1 MKIRKYIHW
10 TYIMASAML
19 LASCA
24 DEEFVGDKSL
34 LDTSD
39 SDAITLNM
47 KTPAVTRTDK
57 TGGAAADDLKR
68 NFVLF
73 GYKTMPSPATSPQ
86 TVFDN
91 YQVNY
96 TENTAK
102 TTTTNSSNWEYVGF
116 KRLTA
121 DMTDNKGVEYNAS
134 HAANAA
140 DAEQTIKYWDFSA
153 TNYKFFAYSLGK
165 GKLSGTSYAN
175 ASLMTNETNEHYT
188 LIGDK
193 DQLGTCYISE
203 LKTIVPNISHL
214 EVNLR
219 FLSFLSKIQLGFY
232 ETIPGYSVKSL
243 SFYLGDG
250 TASAVPNLYASS
262 EILPKAGKYTITFN
276 SDGKPL
282 IAWDA
287 EYANKEIQQDVTFG
301 AIPTTTGN
309 YANRDYREEDV
320 ENTYIGRASN
330 TATKTNV
337 IEMLPYNIGADL
349 TLKVDYVLVSRD
361 GSGETI
367 EAKGATAKVP
377 AAYTQWKP
385 NSKYTYLFKISDN
398 TNPLIGTITGLYP
411 ITLDAVVTDTEDGSQ
426 ETITT
431 VSEPSITTYAK
442 GAINEEYFTGS
453 NIYIAVV
460 DGASN
465 KALTVG
471 TNAKLYF
478 VDLAKSTDPADDPVG
493 DIAAQTIT
501 EINVKNAL
509 ENGTKDNPSSPTTWT
524 VKDANKW
531 NLTVKDVSSK
541 LTGALTYIPDTDSPT
556 GANLTINCAK
566 FEPKP
571 EYEKIT
577 TGSLTNGDTYY
588 TLDGSV
594 YTPYTAN
601 GLEDV
606 TASDY
611 YEMTATGAGYY
622 AFEYVKETAS
632 YKAATGKYVFG
643 TTYYTDSTGA
653 TEVDTTGFEVGV
665 TDVSSYYVVDN
676 PTAKFYKVIKV
687 VAAP

>member
-1 MKIRKYIHW
+1 MKITKYIHW

-34 LDTSD
+34 LDTSG

-121 DMTDNKGVEYNAS
+121 DMTDNKGVAVNAEN
-134 HAANAA
+134 AANAA

-193 DQLGTCYISE
+193 EQLGTCYISE

-243 SFYLGDG
+243 SFYLGNG
-250 TASAVPNLYASS
+250 AASEVPNLYASS

-276 SDGKPL
+276 SDGKPQ

-287 EYANKEIQQDVTFG
+287 EYEAKAIQQDVTFG

-309 YANRDYREEDV
+309 YADRDYREDDV

-337 IEMLPYNIGADL
+337 IEMLPYNVGADL

-442 GAINEEYFTGS
+442 GAINEEYVTGS
-453 NIYIAVV
+453 NIYVAVE
-460 DGASN
+460 DGATN
-465 KALTVG
+465 TALTVG

-478 VDLAKSTDPADDPVG
+478 VTIESG
-493 DIAAQTIT
+493 AAQDIT
-501 EINVKNAL
+501 ETSVANAI
-509 ENGTKDNPSSPTTWT
+509 TPSNYQDVDKSWT
-524 VKDANKW
+524 VTDALGKKMVITDTES
-531 NLTVKDVSSK
+531 NLLEAIT
-541 LTGALTYIPDTDSPT
+541 TIPSADSPT

-601 GLEDV
+601 GLEDI

-632 YKAATGKYVFG
+632 YKAATGKYVSG
-643 TTYYTDSTGA
+643 TTYYTDTTGE
-653 TEVDTTGFEVGV
+653 TEVDTTGFEDGV
-665 TDVSSYYVVDN
+665 TDVSSYYVVDI
-676 PTAKFYKVIKV
+676 PAGSKFYKVIKV
-687 VAAP
+687 VTAP